1 MLTAGREMP
10 MQPAISDGELRTGYL
25 WMIASV
31 AALGGLLFGY
41 DWVVIGGA
49 RPFYEAYFHLTTP
62 SAIGWA
68 NSCALLGCF
77 AGSLIAGRLSDRY
90 GRKKVLLLSAMLF
103 ALSSVLTG
111 WALNFP
117 AFIVWR
123 MVGGLAIGLASNLS
137 PTYIAEISPAPWR
150 GRLVSLNQFA
160 LVIGIVAAQV
170 VNWRIAQR
178 MSGTTSGA
186 MSGIGAVSV
195 ASWNAQYGW
204 RWMFTAVA
212 VPALLFLVLTPF
224 IPESP
229 RWLVRKKEEE
239 KALRVLTSI
248 GGQRYGEAE
257 LASIRNSLSSPGQT
271 GSWSALFARP
281 LRTLLLIGIALAVL
295 QQWCGI
301 NIIFNYAAEIYRS
314 AGYGISDVMFNI
326 VITGAVNLVF
336 TIVAMLLVDSVGRR
350 GLMLFGCAGIAVS
363 HLLAC
368 LAYRAGWQGFWVLML
383 TLIAIACYA
392 VSLAP
397 VTWVLITEL
406 FPNNARATA
415 VSISVAALWLSS
427 FALTYTFPFFTAAFG
442 TSGTFLLYGSVCL
455 LGFVFVYFRVPETKG
470 QSLEHASRSNIGSQ
484 SLEHIGATGIVFIMA
499 DDLGYADVSCYG
511 NGLP

>member
-1 MLTAGREMP
+1 MLLTGNTNSAP
-10 MQPAISDGELRTGYL
+10 TVVSNAELRVPYL
-25 WMIASV
+25 WMIASI

-77 AGSLIAGRLSDRY
+77 VGSLTAATISDWF
-90 GRKKVLLLSAMLF
+90 GRKKALLLSALLF

-111 WALNFP
+111 WAMSFP
-117 AFIVWR
+117 AFIAWR
-123 MVGGLAIGLASNLS
+123 IVGGMAIGLASNVS

-150 GRLVSLNQFA
+150 GRLVSLNQLA

-170 VNWRIAQR
+170 VNWRIAAR
-178 MSGTTSGA
+178 VPGGA
-186 MSGIGAVSV
+186 TLSA
-195 ASWNAQYGW
+195 ASWNAQFGW

-229 RWLVRKKEEE
+229 RWLSVIGDEE
-239 KALRVLTSI
+239 KAMGVLSSI
-248 GGQRYGEAE
+248 GGRRYADAE
-257 LASIRNSLSSPGQT
+257 LASIRHSFGPSGQV
-271 GSWSALFARP
+271 GSWRALFARP
-281 LRTLLLIGIALAVL
+281 LRGLLLIGIGLAVL

-326 VITGAVNLVF
+326 VITGTVNLVF
-336 TIVAMLLVDSVGRR
+336 TIVAMLLVDSLGRR
-350 GLMLFGCAGIAVS
+350 SLMLFGCVGIGVS
-363 HLLAC
+363 HLLAF
-368 LAYRAGWQGFWVLML
+368 LAYRTGLQGFWVLML
-383 TLIAIACYA
+383 TLTAIACYA

-406 FPNNARATA
+406 FPNGVRATA
-415 VSISVAALWLSS
+415 VSISVAALWISS
-427 FALTYTFPFFTAAFG
+427 FALTYTFPFLTEAFG

-455 LGFVFVYFRVPETKG
+455 VGFVFVYLCVPELKG
-470 QSLEHASRSNIGSQ
+470 QSLEQA
-484 SLEHIGATGIVFIMA
+484 E
-499 DDLGYADVSCYG
+499 
-511 NGLP
+511 

>member
-1 MLTAGREMP
+1 
-10 MQPAISDGELRTGYL
+10 MQIVNVVDKSAQSNSELRMGYL

-62 SAIGWA
+62 SSIGWA

-77 AGSLIAGRLSDRY
+77 VGSLSAGRLSDRL
-90 GRKKVLLLSAMLF
+90 GRKKALLISAFLF
-103 ALSSVLTG
+103 AVSSLLTG
-111 WALNFP
+111 WAQSFP
-117 AFIVWR
+117 SFILWR
-123 MVGGLAIGLASNLS
+123 IIGGVAIGLASNVS
-137 PTYIAEISPAPWR
+137 PTYIAEISPASWR
-150 GRLVSLNQFA
+150 GRLVSLNQFS
-160 LVIGIVAAQV
+160 LVIGIVGAQV
-170 VNWRIAQR
+170 VNWRIAER
-178 MSGTTSGA
+178 VSNA
-186 MSGIGAVSV
+186 GAVTS
-195 ASWNAQYGW
+195 ASWNAQFGW

-229 RWLVRKKEEE
+229 RWLIKKDEEK

-248 GGQRYGEAE
+248 GGLRYGDIE
-257 LASIRNSLSSPGQT
+257 LTSIRNSLASAFESGKIGALFSSP
-271 GSWSALFARP
+271 
-281 LRTLLLIGIALAVL
+281 LRSLLLIGICLAVL

-336 TIVAMLLVDSVGRR
+336 TVIAMLLVDSLGRR
-350 GLMLFGCAGIAVS
+350 RLMLFGCIGVGAS
-363 HLLAC
+363 HLLAS
-368 LAYRAGWQGFWVLML
+368 LAYRAGWQGFWVLVL
-383 TLIAIACYA
+383 TLAAIAFYA

-406 FPNNARATA
+406 FPNSVRATA
-415 VSISVAALWLSS
+415 VSISVAALWVSS
-427 FALTYTFPFFTAAFG
+427 FVLTYTFPFFSDAFG
-442 TSGTFLLYGSVCL
+442 TSRVFLLYGGICL
-455 LGFVFVYFRVPETKG
+455 LGLIFVYFCVPETKG
-470 QSLEHASRSNIGSQ
+470 QSLEQIQ
-484 SLEHIGATGIVFIMA
+484 ATE
-499 DDLGYADVSCYG
+499 LGK
-511 NGLP
+511 P

>member
-1 MLTAGREMP
+1 MLLAGNAGSTP
-10 MQPAISDGELRTGYL
+10 TTVSDAELRTRYL
-25 WMIASV
+25 WMIASI

-62 SAIGWA
+62 AAVGWA

-77 AGSLIAGRLSDRY
+77 LGSLTAGTLSDRL
-90 GRKKVLLLSAMLF
+90 GRKKVLLLSAFLF

-111 WALNFP
+111 WAMSFP
-117 AFIVWR
+117 FFIVWR
-123 MVGGLAIGLASNLS
+123 IAGGVAIGLASNVS
-137 PTYIAEISPAPWR
+137 PTYIAEISPAAWR
-150 GRLVSLNQFA
+150 GRLVSLNQLA

-170 VNWRIAQR
+170 VNWRIAAHV
-178 MSGTTSGA
+178 SGA
-186 MSGIGAVSV
+186 ATISA
-195 ASWNAQYGW
+195 ASWNAQFGW

-212 VPALLFLVLTPF
+212 VPAVVFLVLTPF

-229 RWLVRKKEEE
+229 RWLSGSGEDK
-239 KALRVLTSI
+239 KALDVLSSI
-248 GGQRYGEAE
+248 GGQRYAEAE
-257 LASIRNSLSSPGQT
+257 LASIRHSLRSSGQA

-281 LRTLLLIGIALAVL
+281 LRALLLIGVSLAVL

-326 VITGAVNLVF
+326 VITGTVNLVF
-336 TIVAMLLVDSVGRR
+336 TILAMLLIDSVGRR
-350 GLMLFGCAGIAVS
+350 GLMLFGCVGIGVS

-368 LAYRAGWQGFWVLML
+368 LAYRAGAQGFWVLML
-383 TLIAIACYA
+383 TLTAIACYA

-406 FPNNARATA
+406 FPNNVRATA
-415 VSISVAALWLSS
+415 VSISVAALWISS
-427 FALTYTFPFFTAAFG
+427 FALTYTFPFLTAAFS
-442 TSGTFLLYGSVCL
+442 TSGTFLLYGAVCMV
-455 LGFVFVYFRVPETKG
+455 GFLFVYLCVPEMKG
-470 QSLEHASRSNIGSQ
+470 QSLEQ
-484 SLEHIGATGIVFIMA
+484 ME
-499 DDLGYADVSCYG
+499 
-511 NGLP
+511 